1 MPINQPPISDD
12 PVKAS
17 WDFETTNM
25 VNLLEEKIK
34 ILLQEIKNSED
45 LDDLKSRIKEL

>member
-25 VNLLEEKIK
+25 VNLLEEKNENLCNK
-34 ILLQEIKNSED
+34 F
-45 LDDLKSRIKEL
+45 